1 MRRQEK
7 MVSTRRIGFL
17 AVAATACVGLS
28 TSVVEGTS
36 AAIDEDASASTN
48 NLRRKRRAELF
59 QVNEPLSKASER
71 LAQFDQEEL
80 LLSDILEESNDIFRY
95 LQVSGSG
102 SGGPSDPCPDRAVFL
117 TERVVEEG
125 WATPAELSDPSSPQ
139 SLALAWMIGDEVG
152 TPCDLPNLDQ
162 RYGAAVFYYALDG
175 DGWISNTRWLSTD
188 PVCDWFGINCNSN
201 GLLTEIDLE
210 ENNLTGSLP
219 PQLELFVKMMELK
232 LSINNVGGPIPDS
245 LSAMTGLRLLDM
257 EMNDLTGLVV
267 PAFIS
272 SLGSTLTSYRVSF
285 NDLTGEIPV
294 AIGDELPNLVEFW
307 LAGNEEVAGN
317 LPDSIGG
324 LTKLE
329 TLFVYNTTID
339 GTLPATIGNMA
350 SLSTL
355 DLAFTEIS
363 GIIPNELF
371 DASSLTQLYLNS
383 LNMEGTIST
392 RIGQLT
398 GLTDMWLTNNTFSGT
413 LPNELYQMTNMQT
426 LLLANNRFT
435 GSLKDSFGSWSRI
448 RFFDMSINEMIGTL
462 PTSLLTPP
470 KNGLRNVYMQN
481 NTFTGTIPAS
491 FTNLPSLRDLYLFT
505 NKLVG
510 TVPTPGGNQLRSLQ
524 EFFFSDN
531 DLTGVVPVQ
540 YCNLR
545 VEFDETTNTTIEGP
559 NNGSLERLWADCAGS
574 PPQIACPVPGGNYPF
589 DDCCTFCDDK

>member
-7 MVSTRRIGFL
+7 MVSRRIGML

-28 TSVVEGTS
+28 ASVVEGTS
-36 AAIDEDASASTN
+36 AVIEDASASSN
-48 NLRRKRRAELF
+48 NLRRKRRPNLF
-59 QVNEPLSKASER
+59 QVNEPLSEASER
-71 LAQFDQEEL
+71 LVQLDQEEL
-80 LLSDILEESNDIFRY
+80 LFSDVLEESNEIFRH
-95 LQVSGSG
+95 LMVSGSG
-102 SGGPSDPCPDRAVFL
+102 SGGPPDPCPDRAAFL
-117 TERVVEEG
+117 TERVLEEE

-139 SLALAWMIGDEVG
+139 SLALSWMIGDEVG

-175 DGWISNTRWLSTD
+175 DGWVSSTSWLSTA
-188 PVCDWFGINCNSN
+188 PVCDWFGINCNSS
-201 GLLTEIDLE
+201 GLLTEIDLG

-219 PQLELFVKMMELK
+219 PQLELFVKMLVLK
-232 LSINNVGGPIPDS
+232 ININNVGGSIPES
-245 LSAMTGLRLLDM
+245 LTAMTNLKSLDM
-257 EMNDLTGLVV
+257 EMNDLTGPVV
-267 PAFIS
+267 PAFISNS

-294 AIGDELPNLVEFW
+294 AVGDELPNLVEFW
-307 LAGNEEVAGN
+307 LAGNEEVTGT
-317 LPDSIGG
+317 LPDSIGS

-329 TLFVYNTTID
+329 TFFVYNTTIE

-383 LNMEGTIST
+383 LKMEGTIST
-392 RIGQLT
+392 RIGQLS

-413 LPNELYQMTNMQT
+413 IPNELYQLTNMQT
-426 LLLANNRFT
+426 LLLANNKFT
-435 GSLKDSFGSWSRI
+435 GSLEDSFGSWSNI
-448 RFFDMSINEMIGTL
+448 RFFDVSINELVGTL
-462 PTSLLTPP
+462 PTSLLTS
-470 KNGLRNVYMQN
+470 KETLRNVYMQN

-491 FTNLPSLRDLYLFT
+491 FTSLSNLRDLYLFR
-505 NKLVG
+505 NQLDG
-510 TVPTPGGNQLRSLQ
+510 TVPTPGGNQLKKLQ
-524 EFFFSDN
+524 EFFFSEN

-545 VEFDETTNTTIEGP
+545 VEFDETTNTTIDGP
-559 NNGSLERLWADCAGS
+559 NNGALERLWADCAGI
-574 PPQIACPVPGGNYPF
+574 PPQIACPVPGGDYPF
-589 DDCCTFCDDK
+589 DDCCTFCNDN